1 MLTDRQGSP
10 FSGKHSTVVRFIP
23 TDLRPAVLPADIILL
38 LLTALVA
45 TDSATPGADDR

>member
-1 MLTDRQGSP
+1 LD
-10 FSGKHSTVVRFIP
+10 